1 MGTPIDVCDSW
12 GGIKRISES
21 VNCVQDMP
29 KRPNPFGDCPM
40 QTKTHIS
47 QKEVDTGVNRDKN
60 MKAVYDR
67 TLELLFS
74 GAKKSIKPFQ
84 ADPNENLIEQPSFE
98 NEPMD
103 QGIPDK
109 PASDQMIFNNKGHLV
124 KPNPTCTQGRKDD
137 SLGET
142 TGADARKS

>member
-1 MGTPIDVCDSW
+1 MDIIDHLYGSFYELN
-12 GGIKRISES
+12 IIMFSL
-21 VNCVQDMP
+21 Q
-29 KRPNPFGDCPM
+29 
-40 QTKTHIS
+40 
-47 QKEVDTGVNRDKN
+47 
-60 MKAVYDR
+60 DR

-142 TGADARKS
+142 TGAGLYDFLCENSVLFWFWFQLYI